1 MKSYQLLLA
10 IGVIIHLRC
19 SPLDDWH
26 ASLYEIAERL
36 DVQEDAKDQVCKKM
50 LSLELRVVACAH
62 DREIV
67 LRTQAKN
74 KAHLRGYSIT
84 EQYSWLRKQC
94 FDESLF
100 CGYGI
105 FLYSVLQYENFLEHF
120 LVHRAIDLTT
130 LSTVEQL
137 RRVIIDLLKVEQLK
151 LFSTV
156 GNNGYDVQF
165 GLDYFLAWAAWCGS
179 SEVVLLLAEQGA
191 DIVRCGH
198 FAIEATVA
206 SLGDSPEDMREEKG
220 KILHYLINKGAQV
233 SRTAYQLA
241 QKNCPKNDKI
251 ITLLL
256 QHIPAQTACA
266 IM

>member
-1 MKSYQLLLA
+1 MKLYQLLLPL
-10 IGVIIHLRC
+10 IVIVHVQC
-19 SPLDDWH
+19 SLLDGWNNR
-26 ASLYEIAERL
+26 LYEIAEKL
-36 DVQEDAKDQVCKKM
+36 DISDDAKDQDCKEM
-50 LSLELRVVACAH
+50 LSLEMCIITCASN
-62 DREIV
+62 REII
-67 LRTQAKN
+67 LRTQVN
-74 KAHLRGYSIT
+74 NRAHLRGYASV

-105 FLYSVLQYENFLEHF
+105 FLYSVLRYENFLENF
-120 LVHRAIDLTT
+120 LLHRAIDLTK
-130 LSTVEQL
+130 LSTVEQV
-137 RRVIIDLLKVEQLK
+137 RKVIIDLLKVEQLK

-165 GLDYFLAWAAWCGS
+165 GLEYLLAWAAWCGS
-179 SEVVLLLAEQGA
+179 LELVLLLTEQGV
-191 DIVRCGH
+191 DIGRGGH

-256 QHIPAQTACA
+256 QYIPVQTACA